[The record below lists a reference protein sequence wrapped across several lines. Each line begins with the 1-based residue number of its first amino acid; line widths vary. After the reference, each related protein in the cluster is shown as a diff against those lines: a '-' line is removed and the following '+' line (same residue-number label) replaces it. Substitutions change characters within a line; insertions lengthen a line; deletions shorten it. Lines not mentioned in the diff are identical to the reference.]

1 MLGYSE
7 IPIRPKMKFFKK
19 IQCEICQEKF
29 SQHEELMNHQEIT
42 HFKDSP
48 YDCKVCNENFH
59 SMSEMRDHLRK
70 KHSYKIDR

>member
-7 IPIRPKMKFFKK
+7 IPIRSKMKFFKK
-19 IQCEICQEKF
+19 FQCEVCQVKF
-29 SQHEELMNHQEIT
+29 SRHEELMNHQEIT
-42 HFKDSP
+42 HYKDSP
-48 YDCKVCNENFH
+48 YDCNVCNENFH

>member
-7 IPIRPKMKFFKK
+7 IPIRSKMKLFKK
-19 IQCEICQEKF
+19 FQCEICLEKF

-48 YDCKVCNENFH
+48 YDCKTCNENFH

>member
-7 IPIRPKMKFFKK
+7 IPIRSKMKFFKK
-19 IQCEICQEKF
+19 FQCEVCQVKF
-29 SQHEELMNHQEIT
+29 LRHEELMNHQEIT

>member
-19 IQCEICQEKF
+19 FQCEVCQVKF
-29 SQHEELMNHQEIT
+29 SGHEELMNHQDIR
-42 HFKDSP
+42 HFKHSP

>member
-1 MLGYSE
+1 
-7 IPIRPKMKFFKK
+7 
-19 IQCEICQEKF
+19 
-29 SQHEELMNHQEIT
+29 MNHQEIT